1 MENKESLTINEA
13 VDKIATNVNIKLI
26 LVFIFAMST
35 VYTNAAST
43 YITIFTGFIPYTE
56 WACISERC
64 LALLGQANSTV
75 DEFYS
80 HKTMCNNDLVAGED
94 FNWTSSRTSF
104 SMEWGFYC
112 GTESKL
118 AVASSFLFIGAFLGL
133 LTSTAIFDRVGRKNG
148 AIVGMMI
155 AAVAT
160 LVGTWVPNFE
170 GLLAVRIFQGYGS
183 FIQFTGI
190 YCWVVEFSPSSW
202 RESVSALILNFWVFG
217 YIMIVAIGYFVHN
230 WRYIFL
236 VQGIINFVVVIP
248 LFIFPVSPRFSLIR
262 GRNKEAKK
270 TLESYSKVCGN
281 ETSFKDINLIYEER
295 VQNYWQQLKDFVK
308 FPTMLKET
316 ILSLIN
322 WFIVAALFYGFSFG
336 WSKLTPVLYTSYL
349 VVACSNFIAF
359 SITIP
364 ACKWL
369 GSRKRALQLFLFI
382 GILSNFLAM
391 PDVQISES
399 WTLEFI
405 ACLIGSIAVSA
416 SFALLYL
423 STSELAPTS
432 HRGMIMSFSSSSA
445 RIGSFI
451 GPYISLLY
459 DITYR
464 QVPLAVIA
472 GATLVMCVAVQLQA
486 DTSGKQ
492 IPETPKDVELRAGS
506 KKYRPVEPENVDLE

>member
-1 MENKESLTINEA
+1 MGEADSLTINEA
-13 VDKIATNVNIKLI
+13 VDKIATRINIKLI
-26 LVFIFAMST
+26 LVFIVAIST
-35 VYTNAAST
+35 VYTIAADI

-56 WACISERC
+56 WACSSERC

-80 HKTMCNNDLVAGED
+80 HKTMCHNDLVAGED

-148 AIVGMMI
+148 AIVGIMI

-160 LVGTWVPNFE
+160 LAGTWVPNYE
-170 GLLAVRIFQGYGS
+170 GLLVIRIFQGYGH
-183 FIQFTGI
+183 FIQLTGV

-202 RESVSALILNFWVFG
+202 RETISGLILDGWAMG
-217 YIMIVAIGYFVHN
+217 YIMIVAIGYFVPN
-230 WRYIFL
+230 WRFIFL
-236 VQGIINFVVVIP
+236 AKGIINFVAVIP

-295 VQNYWQQLKDFVK
+295 VQNYWQQLKDFTK

-316 ILSLIN
+316 VLSIIS
-322 WFIVAALFYGFSFG
+322 WFIVAVLFYGFSFG

-349 VVACSNFIAF
+349 LAAFSKVIAF
-359 SITIP
+359 SSTIP

-369 GSRKRALQLFLFI
+369 GRKRALQLFLLI

-416 SFALLYL
+416 AFAILYL
-423 STSELAPTS
+423 FTSELAPTS
-432 HRGMIMSFSSSSA
+432 HRGMILSLSSSSA

-451 GPYISLLY
+451 GPYVSLLY
-459 DITYR
+459 DVTDR
-464 QVPLAVIA
+464 RVPLALFA

-492 IPETPKDVELRAGS
+492 IPETPKGVELRAGS
-506 KKYRPVEPENVDLE
+506 KKYRPVEPENYDLE